1 MMTIRE
7 YKRAESLEEAWQLNQ
22 KKPNRILGG
31 MIWLKMETINVGTA
45 IDLSGLGL
53 DTIEETEDS
62 FSIGAMVTLRQLEQH
77 PELVAKLQEN
87 ALYLRRRLEENEI
100 KIRPSNGD
108 IVPIIPIYTY
118 EPIETLTIAKELYDA
133 GVYVNSS
140 LPPAAAP
147 HECLLRTSLMATHTH
162 ALIDEAVGIMK
173 DVLRR
178 HDL

>member
-77 PELVAKLQEN
+77 PGLA
-87 ALYLRRRLEENEI
+87 A
-100 KIRPSNGD
+100 
-108 IVPIIPIYTY
+108 YTHG
-118 EPIETLTIAKELYDA
+118 AM
-133 GVYVNSS
+133 
-140 LPPAAAP
+140 
-147 HECLLRTSLMATHTH
+147 R
-162 ALIDEAVGIMK
+162 EAV
-173 DVLRR
+173 R
-178 HDL
+178 HIVGVQHLQPVRLFGCTDHVPCHGL